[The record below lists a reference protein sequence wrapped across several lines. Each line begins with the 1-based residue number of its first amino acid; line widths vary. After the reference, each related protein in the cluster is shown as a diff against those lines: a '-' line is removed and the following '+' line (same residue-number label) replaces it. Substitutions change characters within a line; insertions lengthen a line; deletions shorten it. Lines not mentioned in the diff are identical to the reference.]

1 MLRRVSLVVD
11 VAPQLDTDFHSDYRE
26 LSKMSNLPAQDRKVV
41 QGALTT
47 LPSMI
52 DAAKEKEMGEMMSKL
67 KEVGIPLLLTLRSL
81 LMNPTAG

>member
-1 MLRRVSLVVD
+1 
-11 VAPQLDTDFHSDYRE
+11 
-26 LSKMSNLPAQDRKVV
+26 MSNLPAQDRKVV

>member
-11 VAPQLDTDFHSDYRE
+11 GAPQLDTDFHSDYRE

-47 LPSMI
+47 LPSRI

-67 KEVGIPLLLTLRSL
+67 KEVGIPLLLTLRSV